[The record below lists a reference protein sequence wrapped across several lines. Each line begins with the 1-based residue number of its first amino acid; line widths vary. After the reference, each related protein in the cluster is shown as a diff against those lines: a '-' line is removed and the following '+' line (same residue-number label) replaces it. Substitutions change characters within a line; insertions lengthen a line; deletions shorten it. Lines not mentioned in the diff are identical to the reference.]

1 MAWLELNKR
10 DPEAAK
16 FLYEQ
21 IPNFYT
27 WNGKDKEFRRRL
39 KPSFVVGRINYV
51 PPKID
56 DAYHLRILINNKKE
70 PFSFDDIKTV
80 EGVVHESCLL

>member
-27 WNGKDKEFRRRL
+27 WNGKDKEFR
-39 KPSFVVGRINYV
+39 
-51 PPKID
+51 
-56 DAYHLRILINNKKE
+56 LIFGSIAK
-70 PFSFDDIKTV
+70 F
-80 EGVVHESCLL
+80 